1 MNPAVRDSVLDIFT
15 RVSVFQRFPRAELH
29 QRFFSRGLA
38 RIIEFEPGEQIID
51 EGRFDNW
58 VFWLIAGMVEVV
70 KGTCTVAVLRR
81 AGDMFGEMGVLQG
94 DARSA
99 SVRACETTICLA
111 IDMSI
116 LEHPDLSGK
125 VDRDAFCRDVA
136 FVTGDRLASTTN
148 RLTAAEQD
156 LHALR
161 EKLDETRA
169 QLEETRQQLHATRHV
184 LMKTLE
190 RLEEKDTRIRDLE
203 AQSACGPDSGSPE
216 S

>member
-1 MNPAVRDSVLDIFT
+1 MNPAVRDSVLDIFS
-15 RVSVFQRFPRAELH
+15 RVSVFQRFTRAEIH
-29 QRFFSRGLA
+29 QRFFGQGFA

-58 VFWLIAGMVEVV
+58 VFWLIAGTVDVV
-70 KGTCTVAVLRR
+70 KGTCTVATLQR
-81 AGDMFGEMGVLQG
+81 AGDMFGELGVLQG
-94 DARSA
+94 DVRSA
-99 SVRACETTICLA
+99 TVRACTTTICLA

-116 LEHPDLSGK
+116 LEHPDLAGK

-136 FVTGDRLASTTN
+136 FVAGGRLASTTS

-190 RLEEKDTRIRDLE
+190 RLEDKDVRIRDLE
-203 AQSACGPDSGSPE
+203 TQAACGPGSGPPE